1 MLHVPSCCFATKSN
15 KFFITVLVV
24 VAVEHYMIFDKLL
37 FNAITFHTLDIL
49 IFHVRM
55 AQGLLADYFSR
66 KSPSPSTVSSI
77 ELKNFFTV
85 VSSLFF
91 LFYFFI
97 FFSFE

>member
-1 MLHVPSCCFATKSN
+1 
-15 KFFITVLVV
+15 
-24 VAVEHYMIFDKLL
+24 MIFDKLL

-49 IFHVRM
+49 VVHIRM
-55 AQGLLADYFSR
+55 AQGLRADYFSL

-91 LFYFFI
+91 YFISLFFFPL
-97 FFSFE
+97 SKL